1 MTEQTWILILEGALF
16 AAYVIGVLI
25 INKTLR
31 AQVKSQGDIISRME
45 QYTNIIKLDE
55 IQKYVEMSAK
65 TVLMESEDKLKKQD
79 EEWKKK
85 ADEGVRVVLDEFLA
99 LLDFSLKVTGD
110 FATNHKYLEHL
121 HNMKNSLS
129 KTRLLSFQ
137 ERVWEQII
145 KSAND
150 NPVLLALLIRS
161 DYFQMAK
168 KAQRLPENK

>member
-65 TVLMESEDKLKKQD
+65 TVLMESEDKLKKQ
-79 EEWKKK
+79 
-85 ADEGVRVVLDEFLA
+85 VLPGF
-99 LLDFSLKVTGD
+99 
-110 FATNHKYLEHL
+110 
-121 HNMKNSLS
+121 
-129 KTRLLSFQ
+129 
-137 ERVWEQII
+137 
-145 KSAND
+145 
-150 NPVLLALLIRS
+150 
-161 DYFQMAK
+161 
-168 KAQRLPENK
+168 